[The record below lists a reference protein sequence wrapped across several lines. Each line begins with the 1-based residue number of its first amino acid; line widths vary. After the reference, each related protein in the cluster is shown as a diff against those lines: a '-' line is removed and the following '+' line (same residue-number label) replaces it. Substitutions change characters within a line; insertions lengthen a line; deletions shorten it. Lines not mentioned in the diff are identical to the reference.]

1 MFSFLKERLV
11 RFMVIPF
18 CFAGVSLN
26 ALTLQEG
33 VNEVLSTHPVVQE
46 RLHNY
51 KATLEDLRITESQY
65 LPSLDY
71 SGTIARDKTDTR
83 ITNFNKVTLNNYEH
97 SLQLTQNLFNGFG
110 TVYEADYQ
118 KARILAAANHYI
130 ENANDVAYS
139 FINQYINVLRTRDA
153 LVIAKES
160 VTFHEEI
167 FDKVKKL
174 FDSGSTAR
182 SEFEK
187 IDTSLSLAQSNF
199 IVAQNNLDDALFN
212 FERVLG
218 RFVPVDE
225 FESVQ
230 FSGTLPQTI
239 DEMKAFAKL
248 HNPSVLVSHYNI
260 KAASAQHQMS
270 HKNYYPKIDAY
281 VRRSWTNDT
290 GGQIGDGDVT
300 SAGITISYNLYR
312 GGADEAQVEKSLV
325 QIMKEKELK
334 NDVIR
339 KLDEQGR
346 LSWSAKTYVA
356 QQLVYL
362 NRYAQTSAKTLE
374 LYQQEYDLGRRTLLD
389 LLVAQNDYVA
399 ARSQIIKAENDLMF
413 ANYRILDAMGTM
425 VQNVLGSKTTDYT
438 GRVQL
443 GAVDAGLD
451 HDETIGTTLFKKR
464 ETDVQ

>member
-1 MFSFLKERLV
+1 M
-11 RFMVIPF
+11 
-18 CFAGVSLN
+18 A
-26 ALTLQEG
+26 
-33 VNEVLSTHPVVQE
+33 
-46 RLHNY
+46 
-51 KATLEDLRITESQY
+51 
-65 LPSLDY
+65 
-71 SGTIARDKTDTR
+71 
-83 ITNFNKVTLNNYEH
+83 
-97 SLQLTQNLFNGFG
+97 
-110 TVYEADYQ
+110 
-118 KARILAAANHYI
+118 
-130 ENANDVAYS
+130 
-139 FINQYINVLRTRDA
+139 
-153 LVIAKES
+153 
-160 VTFHEEI
+160 
-167 FDKVKKL
+167 
-174 FDSGSTAR
+174 
-182 SEFEK
+182 
-187 IDTSLSLAQSNF
+187 
-199 IVAQNNLDDALFN
+199 
-212 FERVLG
+212 
-218 RFVPVDE
+218 
-225 FESVQ
+225 
-230 FSGTLPQTI
+230 
-239 DEMKAFAKL
+239 
-248 HNPSVLVSHYNI
+248 
-260 KAASAQHQMS
+260 

-290 GGQIGDGDVT
+290 GGQLGDGDVT

-399 ARSQIIKAENDLMF
+399 ARSQIIKAENDVMF

>member
-1 MFSFLKERLV
+1 MVTSRKKLIQLV
-11 RFMVIPF
+11 VLPL
-18 CFAGVSLN
+18 CFAGNSLY

-33 VNEVLSTHPVVQE
+33 VNEVLSTHPIIQE

-71 SGTIARDKTDTR
+71 SGTIARDRTDNPT
-83 ITNFNKVTLNNYEH
+83 TNFDKVTLNNYEH

-110 TVYEADYQ
+110 TTYEVDYQ

-130 ENANDVAYS
+130 ENANDIAYS
-139 FINQYINVLRTRDA
+139 LINQYINVLRTRDA

-160 VTFHEEI
+160 VTFHEEV
-167 FDKVKKL
+167 FEKVKKL
-174 FDSGSTAR
+174 YDSGSTTR

-187 IDTSLSLAQSNF
+187 IDTSLALAQSNYV
-199 IVAQNNLDDALFN
+199 VAQNNLDDALFN

-218 RFVPVDE
+218 RYVPVNE

-239 DEMKAFAKL
+239 EEMKAFAQL
-248 HNPSVLVSHYNI
+248 NNPSVLVSHYNI
-260 KAASAQHQMS
+260 KAAHAQHQMA

-290 GGQIGDGDVT
+290 GGTLGDGDIT

-312 GGADEAQVEKSLV
+312 GGADEAQIEKNLV

-346 LSWSAKTYVA
+346 LSWSAKTYVS
-356 QQLVYL
+356 QQLEYL
-362 NRYAQTSAKTLE
+362 NRYAKTSAKTLE

-389 LLVAQNDYVA
+389 LLVAQNDFVA

-425 VQNVLGSKTTDYT
+425 VQNVLGSKTEDYT
-438 GRVQL
+438 RRVQL

-451 HDETIGTTLFKKR
+451 LDETVGTTLFKKR